1 MFEFLGF
8 GRSRKTRAETLKPQA
23 VMESGN
29 AKSSNHKKQREMVR
43 LALNSVL
50 RRHGMA
56 SSWIGCEFAALAR
69 ADAADVMLVQLVV
82 LKWHEGLL
90 RYTPDLQNELLNDM
104 RLSDTSI
111 VPSDF
116 LFVWRVAPDCGYAFG
131 ELPGPDYWTAALP
144 VASPDQGATA
154 APAISAAAA
163 AISTAAPAKP
173 TVKFDLPKSDLD
185 DDDNDHGFAATQIQ
199 SR

>member
-8 GRSRKTRAETLKPQA
+8 GRSRKIKPEKVEPQA
-23 VMESGN
+23 VMEPGN
-29 AKSSNHKKQREMVR
+29 AKSGSHKKQRELVR

-50 RRHGMA
+50 RRHGIA
-56 SSWIGCEFAALAR
+56 PTWIGCEFAARGR

-90 RYTPDLQNELLNDM
+90 RYAPDLQNELLNDM
-104 RLSDTSI
+104 RLSDSS
-111 VPSDF
+111 VMPSDF
-116 LFVWRVAPDCGYAFG
+116 LFVWRVAPDCGYALG
-131 ELPGPDYWTAALP
+131 ELPGPDFWTATLP
-144 VASPDQGATA
+144 AESPDPGATPASASATA
-154 APAISAAAA
+154 A
-163 AISTAAPAKP
+163 TAKP
-173 TVKFDLPKSDLD
+173 AVKFDLPKSDLD

>member
-154 APAISAAAA
+154 APAISTAAP
-163 AISTAAPAKP
+163 AISTAASAKP